1 MLERIKPILK
11 KIAPEISLEEINEKT
26 RLIDDLA
33 FDSLSLMLLSLE
45 IEEEF
50 GFRFEESVSLRT
62 VGEVCKYIEARETKK

>member
-1 MLERIKPILK
+1 MLERLKPILK
-11 KIAPEISLEEINEKT
+11 KVAPEISLEEINEKT

-62 VGEVCKYIEARETKK
+62 VGEVCEYIKVREAGK